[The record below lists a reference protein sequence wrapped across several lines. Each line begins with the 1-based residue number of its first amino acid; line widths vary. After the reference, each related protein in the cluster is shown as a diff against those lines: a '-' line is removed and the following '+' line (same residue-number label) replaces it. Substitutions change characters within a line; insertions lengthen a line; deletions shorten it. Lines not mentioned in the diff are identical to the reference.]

1 MKLSIKRPSKLS
13 KRDKEDTTV
22 SEAISTIYKSDED
35 WMLTIYWFEYELLLD
50 GIMIGDIYNDLVKM
64 LKSLQANEQVFTV
77 SFLDSGFTAIWNIE
91 LENDQ
96 LTIDARWTTVTSK
109 DPQTSEKLRK
119 LPVLR
124 LQKNDFVDNW
134 NRLLSIVKEDL
145 LSTGYSNQL
154 KGFEYLDS
162 L

>member
-1 MKLSIKRPSKLS
+1 MKFTFKRPSKLS

-35 WMLTIYWFEYELLLD
+35 WMLTIYWFEHELLLD
-50 GIMIGDIYNDLVKM
+50 GIMIGDIYNDLIKM
-64 LKSLQANEQVFTV
+64 LQSLQANEQVFTV

-109 DPQTSEKLRK
+109 DPQTREKIRK

>member
-1 MKLSIKRPSKLS
+1 MKFTINRPSKLS
-13 KRDKEDTTV
+13 NRDKEDTTV

-35 WMLTIYWFEYELLLD
+35 WMLTIHWLEYELLLD

-64 LKSLQANEQVFTV
+64 LKSIQANERAFTV
-77 SFLDSGFTAIWNIE
+77 FFLDSGFTAAWNIE
-91 LENDQ
+91 VENDQ
-96 LTIDARWTTVTSK
+96 LAIDARWTTVTSK
-109 DPQTSEKLRK
+109 DPQTCEKLRE
-119 LPVLR
+119 LAVLR
-124 LQKNDFVDNW
+124 LQKSDFIDNW

-145 LSTGYSNQL
+145 LASGYSNQL